1 MIEVLRQ
8 TLGELANSLALLGF
22 IMPETVM
29 TQLDN
34 CYENK
39 NQFVFAFFSI
49 MVETKQIKTVELHF
63 LLVGHTH
70 CSVDQ
75 YFSVLSKVGRLMK
88 TINFDGVTH
97 FGIPTETGPSPFHC
111 DAIIYGSF
119 LSAGAR
125 DTSSTSKSIT
135 TSRCCL
141 RFCGCNE
148 TVYLPRDKILL
159 RSSLL
164 STYVISRQMHCGV
177 QNQIDNQPFDATSPP
192 GRSCSP
198 ELCEYLSPG

>member
-1 MIEVLRQ
+1 MTSGGANVMIEVLRQ

-63 LLVGHTH
+63 LIVGHTH

-75 YFSVLSKVGRLMK
+75 YFSVLSKVGHVLN
-88 TINFDGVTH
+88 TIKFDYLTY
-97 FGIPTETGPSPFHC
+97 FGISAETGPSPFHC
-111 DAIIYGSF
+111 DAIIYGSIF
-119 LSAGAR
+119 STGAW
-125 DTSSTSKSIT
+125 DAST
-135 TSRCCL
+135 TSQSIAGSRCYL

-148 TVYLPRDKILL
+148 TVHLPRD
-159 RSSLL
+159 
-164 STYVISRQMHCGV
+164 
-177 QNQIDNQPFDATSPP
+177 
-192 GRSCSP
+192 
-198 ELCEYLSPG
+198 

>member
-1 MIEVLRQ
+1 MTSGGANVMIEVLRQ

-88 TINFDGVTH
+88 TINFDGITH

-119 LSAGAR
+119 PSAGAR

-148 TVYLPRDKILL
+148 TVYLPRD
-159 RSSLL
+159 
-164 STYVISRQMHCGV
+164 
-177 QNQIDNQPFDATSPP
+177 
-192 GRSCSP
+192 
-198 ELCEYLSPG
+198 